1 MYESVNLEKYLEVFG
16 SVPISVHSKSNKIE
30 PTTWN
35 LITTIIIIILIILIV
50 VNVIIIIIMNI
61 KRWKRSLTLIVISAQ
76 FSLKN
81 TDYASIDFHVI
92 GSQENY
98 AK

>member
-35 LITTIIIIILIILIV
+35 LITTTLIIIIILIV